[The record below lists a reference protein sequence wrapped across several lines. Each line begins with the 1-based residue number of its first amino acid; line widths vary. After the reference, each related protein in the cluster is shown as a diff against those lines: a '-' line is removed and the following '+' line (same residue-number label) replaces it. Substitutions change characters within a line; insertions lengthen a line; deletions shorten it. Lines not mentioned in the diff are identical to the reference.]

1 MVEKTET
8 LALIKSET
16 GSISR
21 RDLIQGAA
29 AMAGAAVAT
38 GIGLPN
44 TAAAA
49 VSDGKAGKASGQI
62 VASSNYKNIVETD
75 SGKISGYES
84 GGIIGFKGVPYGGP
98 TDGKNR
104 FMPPAK
110 PTPWAGVKSTTYWGW
125 VSPQV
130 FTDTVKGRRAGWTH
144 DDESFMFEW

>member
-1 MVEKTET
+1 MVQKTET

-49 VSDGKAGKASGQI
+49 VSDGKASGQI
-62 VASSNYKNIVETD
+62 VASSN
-75 SGKISGYES
+75 
-84 GGIIGFKGVPYGGP
+84 
-98 TDGKNR
+98 
-104 FMPPAK
+104 
-110 PTPWAGVKSTTYWGW
+110 
-125 VSPQV
+125 
-130 FTDTVKGRRAGWTH
+130 
-144 DDESFMFEW
+144 